1 MVWRIFGGLSAIL
14 AAITVRKVLVKG
26 WKLITGGEPPS
37 NPAHPETR
45 LPQAIA
51 WAMATGALVGL
62 GRMLATR
69 KAADY
74 YRRSAGHLPAGME
87 EVT

>member
-14 AAITVRKVLVKG
+14 AGLAVRKVLVKG
-26 WKLITGGEPPS
+26 WHLATGNEPPS

-45 LPQAIA
+45 LPHAIA
-51 WAMATGALVGL
+51 WALVTGALVGL
-62 GRMLATR
+62 ARMLATR

-74 YRRSAGHLPAGME
+74 YRRSAGHLPADME